1 MRTMTV
7 KDLHVMTKYGATTQ
21 DLIEKFG
28 YNSEKELYEAIRG
41 LVKLGADDF
50 IKSLRVSTKR
60 AMKMQ
65 AKMHA
70 EPEKIEIQQETIP
83 EEEITNANGENE
95 GNDASKEDQISQ
107 LEEQEA
113 QLSAICIQS
122 ETEQKSLYKSKH
134 KIEEKL
140 AKCKKELENIQKQ
153 FEIKQKE
160 VAKDC
165 EEYSEIIEKIL
176 LKSDEMSESKKLLA
190 DVRNQIAELKKVY
203 VLMEL
208 NGIVETIGP
217 APKVEES
224 KNSEDFTTLTLLPEA
239 EELTIKEVKQV
250 AMIIKMEEIMKN
262 DKQIF
267 EVDFENPKAKALYDA
282 SKNKNCKTC

>member
-28 YNSEKELYEAIRG
+28 YNSEKELYEGIRG

-267 EVDFENPKAKALYDA
+267 EVDFENPKAKALYDV